1 MVNTIVKER
10 MLSTLRVVNLDFLWR
25 PFDCVS

>member
-10 MLSTLRVVNLDFLWR
+10 MLSTLRVVNLDFLWS
-25 PFDCVS
+25 PFHCVS